1 MFTMRRYEINIKQKK
16 EECKII
22 RKFAFMIQLYITRHG
37 QTEENLR
44 RILQGQMPGH
54 LTQEGIH
61 QAEELRERLKDIPF
75 DCIFTSDLK
84 RAKDSALIIALPHQ
98 CPIIEE
104 PLLRERDFG
113 IHTGGP
119 YIKISHALDPSAE
132 TMEQVA
138 QRAANF
144 LNRVSRHTPLTP
156 PCDGGEYNVHSND
169 LANVTT
175 SLPKGEGPRESLYLA
190 VSHGLFLR
198 VLQAVFWGVPVR
210 SIEKMDNA
218 EVRILELDPC
228 KHYSGT
234 LLEEVG
240 GTAN

>member
-16 EECKII
+16 EECKNI

-37 QTEENLR
+37 QTEENLQ

-84 RAKDSALIIALPHQ
+84 RAKYSALIIAQPHQ

-138 QRAANF
+138 QRATDF
-144 LNRVSRHTPLTP
+144 LNKVS
-156 PCDGGEYNVHSND
+156 DNS
-169 LANVTT
+169 T
-175 SLPKGEGPRESLYLA
+175 SLPLEGESEGASILA

-198 VLQAVFWGVPVR
+198 VLQAVFWGVPVH

-218 EVRILELDPC
+218 EVRMLELDPC

>member
-37 QTEENLR
+37 QTEENLQ

-84 RAKDSALIIALPHQ
+84 RAKDSALIIAQPHQ

-138 QRAANF
+138 QRATDF
-144 LNRVSRHTPLTP
+144 LNKVS
-156 PCDGGEYNVHSND
+156 DNS
-169 LANVTT
+169 T
-175 SLPKGEGPRESLYLA
+175 SLPLEGESEGASILA

-218 EVRILELDPC
+218 EVRMLELDPC